1 MMPNRILFGLGA
13 LRIIRNNP
21 KVLAKFPGAAQV
33 GVTMDQLL
41 GLFLNPQMQ
50 GKVAVLSGD
59 TTKTGATAN
68 KANILGNEVFVF
80 IGSDSPDIYDPSF
93 AKTFTVGE
101 GGVDKVREYR
111 DESARSD
118 IYAIDWSEDIQVV
131 SAISALR
138 ASIT

>member
-1 MMPNRILFGLGA
+1 
-13 LRIIRNNP
+13 
-21 KVLAKFPGAAQV
+21 
-33 GVTMDQLL
+33 MDQLL